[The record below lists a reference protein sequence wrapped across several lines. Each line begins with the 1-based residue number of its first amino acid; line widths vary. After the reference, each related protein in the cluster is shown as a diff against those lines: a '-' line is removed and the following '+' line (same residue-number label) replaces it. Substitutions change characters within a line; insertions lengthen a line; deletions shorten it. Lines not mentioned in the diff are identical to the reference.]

1 MRKILSIAALSV
13 FTGCA
18 ANVKAQSV
26 FVIPNKGG
34 GEITVTDRP
43 CIINGE
49 NKRTLR
55 EAYTWTPNHA
65 LEKGCWTLVD
75 GMVHIL
81 FLESGQR
88 RVYPIEDFR
97 QKQ

>member
-1 MRKILSIAALSV
+1 MRKILSIAVLSV
-13 FTGCA
+13 FIGYA

-49 NKRTLR
+49 NLKNLR
-55 EAYTWTPNHA
+55 EAYTWTPTAA
-65 LEKGCWTLVD
+65 LEKGCWTLID

-81 FLESGQR
+81 YLRSGER